1 MSKGQSE
8 LSQERWVCSSRL
20 QAHAHTRMCIS
31 LMEDCLLSCAEVS
44 VCGQKSWFAGG
55 CFPMVSWSPFRRT
68 PMKLQK
74 NLPSMLW
81 IISLVGTVF
90 KCFLLRYLLG
100 LTLHH
105 MIGGGGVYS
114 PITNHRIHR
123 GLAETPGR
131 PRVRAN
137 LKGLSSQTAL
147 SPILIGPDLGMLVSQ
162 VHGEHIRLALLHSIV
177 QGQFR
182 DKN

>member
-1 MSKGQSE
+1 MRPE
-8 LSQERWVCSSRL
+8 ILVCRWLLPHGVLESVQKDTNEITKEPTLNALNHFSCRHCL
-20 QAHAHTRMCIS
+20 QMFP
-31 LMEDCLLSCAEVS
+31 AEIPT
-44 VCGQKSWFAGG
+44 GTYT
-55 CFPMVSWSPFRRT
+55 SPYD
-68 PMKLQK
+68 
-74 NLPSMLW
+74 W
-81 IISLVGTVF
+81 
-90 KCFLLRYLLG
+90 
-100 LTLHH
+100 
-105 MIGGGGVYS
+105 GGGVYS